1 MGRATGGAPLAV
13 DLQRCLIPFIS
24 LCSCRRR
31 PCWRSPPARACYTC
45 WHAPSAGLTD
55 AAGPDSRAPASLSS
69 LRLTPLTRREFAAT
83 LAGATLAA
91 GVPWARTPRARPA
104 PSPAQLA
111 WQREE
116 LSCFLHFGVN
126 SFTDREWGD
135 GTEAARSF
143 APGRLDAR
151 QWARAARAAGFRAM
165 ILTAKHHDGF
175 CLWPS
180 GVTDHSVAK
189 SSWRSGAGDVVGE
202 FTDACRAEGLRAGL
216 YLSPWDR
223 HAAVYGTPRYNDFY
237 CDQLAELLT
246 RYGRITEVW
255 FDGANGEGPN
265 GRRQAYDWPRIF
277 ATVRRLQ
284 PDAVIFSDAGPDVRW
299 IGNETGSAGDPN
311 WSTMDPAVVPAPGVW
326 SEAISRALQ
335 HGDPAG
341 SVWRPG
347 ETDTSIRPGWFH
359 HPAEDDK
366 VKSVAA
372 LTEIYFNSVGRNS
385 KLLLNVPPTRDGV
398 LHDND
403 VARLASWHDRLAA
416 LFAEDFAAGRRPTQ
430 HITSPRSAVVEVD
443 LGRRVTAGLVR
454 LEEDIAHG
462 QRVARYAVLGAGESG
477 AWTELVRGETIGYR
491 KLDRFAP
498 ASVRRLRVVVED
510 AVVAPRPLAIGVY
523 AG

>member
-1 MGRATGGAPLAV
+1 
-13 DLQRCLIPFIS
+13 
-24 LCSCRRR
+24 
-31 PCWRSPPARACYTC
+31 
-45 WHAPSAGLTD
+45 
-55 AAGPDSRAPASLSS
+55 
-69 LRLTPLTRREFAAT
+69 
-83 LAGATLAA
+83 
-91 GVPWARTPRARPA
+91 
-104 PSPAQLA
+104 
-111 WQREE
+111 
-116 LSCFLHFGVN
+116 
-126 SFTDREWGD
+126 
-135 GTEAARSF
+135 
-143 APGRLDAR
+143 
-151 QWARAARAAGFRAM
+151 
-165 ILTAKHHDGF
+165 
-175 CLWPS
+175 
-180 GVTDHSVAK
+180 
-189 SSWRSGAGDVVGE
+189 
-202 FTDACRAEGLRAGL
+202 
-216 YLSPWDR
+216 
-223 HAAVYGTPRYNDFY
+223 
-237 CDQLAELLT
+237 
-246 RYGRITEVW
+246 VW
-255 FDGANGEGPN
+255 CDGANGEGPN

-326 SEAISRALQ
+326 SEAIGRALQ

-398 LHDND
+398 LHAND